1 MAQRYGGQR
10 IHRRHKLSPQTFL
23 ERTKMAKTSTRPIE
37 LIIATAERWKNNCL
51 IKDGSLFTI
60 GDLWTPQNINQFKR
74 FFSDNLIEGNEET
87 FYQKL
92 KTQLADSPAE
102 VKQLAAEMLYVIL
115 LFPRKIK
122 AETKAKDVRLIWSW
136 SGKSLDE
143 SFPDLEASF
152 EEGIGSTGMA
162 YNSYRWAELVF
173 FTTWLSSLKSME
185 TLERESLLADPWV
198 FGNWLDK
205 TEGADKRQF
214 RHIVLFL
221 LFPNYYETCSSRKQ
235 KNQMLSS
242 FQEKIGNGSPL
253 LSSEDSEWIKKDK
266 NILLIREKLTGAAEE
281 PINFYLPPYR
291 EMWMQA
297 VEDKNEVDDLEEE
310 SEDGLNTINKFQDLS
325 KMFLDLQAK
334 AKQLDLIDN
343 DQEIPFEFQEKIKEA
358 GKATHEITF
367 EPYSSKLIIK
377 SSQNKLII
385 PNIAFYMAL
394 EALPIYRAIK
404 IFNDAFIAVYERL
417 KSKGQINFSK
427 AEKFYDDVLKS
438 DTPSPLKKIFDD
450 ELSIYLKEIGRD
462 SQDNKDLFNKF
473 ISDKSW
479 KSAGNG
485 SGKSP
490 GRPDIWNSPVLTAF
504 VTSHSNQGF
513 ICEVVGILGGS
524 NQDFSTYSLL
534 NGNADL
540 TTISGPKNLIVYGAP
555 GTGKSYYINN
565 LLKNAR
571 SIRTVFHS
579 ETQNSDFVGSLKP
592 VTDMNGKVT
601 YEFVAGPFIKS
612 FVEAVKNPNNQ
623 IHLIIEEINRA
634 NAAAVF
640 GEIFQLLD
648 RDASGRSE
656 YEIQPDD
663 LLSKYLNDKLGS
675 KFNGLI
681 YIPSNLIINATMNSS
696 DQGVYPLDSAFK
708 RRWSFKYM
716 PIDFQGSPK
725 GAVDLDGRRI
735 TWDILAKSINEILS
749 TQYAHLEE
757 DRFIGPWFL
766 NKNEVHSQFS
776 KAIESKLFTYLW
788 NDVLRHQQRD
798 KIFNAQDIATFSD
811 LIKVFNRQ
819 LAGDQVDVF
828 SELVHQAFDRYI
840 AEATPAVD
848 ETVVD
853 ETDE

>member
-1 MAQRYGGQR
+1 
-10 IHRRHKLSPQTFL
+10 
-23 ERTKMAKTSTRPIE
+23 MAKTSTQPID
-37 LIIATAERWKNNCL
+37 LIIATAEQWKNNCL
-51 IKDGSLFTI
+51 INNQSLFSKNN
-60 GDLWTPQNINQFKR
+60 LWTLENVNQFKNY
-74 FFSDNLIEGNEET
+74 FSDNLIEGNDET

-92 KTQLADSPAE
+92 KIQLNDAPPA

-115 LFPRKIK
+115 LFPRKITAHRK
-122 AETKAKDVRLIWSW
+122 AEDVRLIWGW
-136 SGKSLDE
+136 SGASLDDSFPNLEE
-143 SFPDLEASF
+143 SFQK
-152 EEGIGSTGMA
+152 GVGSTGMA

-173 FTTWLSSLKSME
+173 FTKWLSSLK
-185 TLERESLLADPWV
+185 TLSTAEREALLSDPWV

-214 RHIVLFL
+214 RHIALFL
-221 LFPNYYETCSSRKQ
+221 LFPNHYETCSSKNQ

-253 LSSEDSEWIKKDK
+253 IANEDSEWVKKDK
-266 NILLIREKLTGAAEE
+266 NILLIREKLTGNAEE

-291 EMWMQA
+291 EMWMQNLSN
-297 VEDKNEVDDLEEE
+297 KNEIDDLDDE
-310 SEDGLNTINKFQDLS
+310 SEDALNTTNNFQDLS
-325 KMFLDLQAK
+325 KIFLDLQAK

-343 DQEIPFEFQEKIKEA
+343 DQEIPFELQEKIKEA

-367 EPYSSKLIIK
+367 ETYSSKLIIK

-394 EALPIYRAIK
+394 EALPMYRAIK
-404 IFNDAFIAVYERL
+404 TFNDVFIAVYERL
-417 KSKGQINFSK
+417 KSKGQINFAK

-450 ELSIYLKEIGRD
+450 ELSIYLKEIGKD
-462 SQDNKDLFNKF
+462 SQDNKNLFNKF

-504 VTSHSNQGF
+504 GTSHSNQGF

-524 NQDFSTYSLL
+524 EQDFSAYSLL
-534 NGNADL
+534 NGNVDL

-565 LLKNAR
+565 LLKNANT
-571 SIRTVFHS
+571 IRTVFHG

-592 VTDMNGKVT
+592 VTNTAGKVT
-601 YEFVAGPFIKS
+601 YEFVAGPFIKA
-612 FVEAVKNPNNQ
+612 FVQALNNPNKQ

-640 GEIFQLLD
+640 GEVFQLLD
-648 RDASGRSE
+648 RDSTGRSE
-656 YEIQPDD
+656 YSIQADE
-663 LLSKYLNDKLGS
+663 LLTKYLQKTIDPNFD
-675 KFNGLI
+675 GLI
-681 YIPSNLIINATMNSS
+681 YLPANLIINATMNSS

-716 PIDFQGSPK
+716 PIDFQSSPK
-725 GAVDLDGRRI
+725 GSVILDGRQL
-735 TWDILAKSINEILS
+735 TWDILAKSINEVLS
-749 TQYAHLEE
+749 SEYAHLEE

-766 NKNEVHSQFS
+766 NKEEVHSQFS

-788 NDVLRHQQRD
+788 NDVLRHQQKD
-798 KIFNAQDIATFSD
+798 KIFNDQNVATFSD
-811 LIKVFNRQ
+811 LIKAFNRQ
-819 LAGDQVDVF
+819 ASGEHVDIF
-828 SELVHQAFDRYI
+828 SDLVHSTFDKNI
-840 AEATPAVD
+840 EASAPKAD
-848 ETVVD
+848 DSDSD